1 MIEKVNVEAG
11 FASFD
16 DLWEPRI
23 AATVDDYDVKLAKLE
38 GEFHWHAH
46 DDADELFYV
55 VAGQL
60 RIELREQDDLILE
73 PGDLAVVP
81 ATTEHRPI
89 ASQGCQV
96 VLFERK
102 GTVNT
107 GDQAEI
113 EGTTGVPLKLG

>member
-23 AATVDDYDVKLAKLE
+23 AATVDDHDVKLAKLE
-38 GEFHWHAH
+38 GEFHWHSH
-46 DDADELFYV
+46 DDADELFYL
-55 VAGQL
+55 VAGRL
-60 RIELREQDDLILE
+60 RIELRGQDALVLE

-81 ATTEHRPI
+81 AATEHRPV
-89 ASQGCQV
+89 ASGGCQV
-96 VLFERK
+96 VLVERR

-107 GDQAEI
+107 GDQAGI
-113 EGTTGVPLKLG
+113 EGTTGIPLELG